1 MKKDA
6 RLDLRVSKTIYNLV
20 KEDAE
25 KRSVSNSSVLRE
37 IIVKHYAK

>member
-6 RLDLRVSKTIYNLV
+6 RLDLRVSNTIFNLV

-25 KRSVSNSSVLRE
+25 QRGVSNSKVVRE
-37 IIVKHYAK
+37 IILKHYTK

>member
-20 KEDAE
+20 KEEAE
-25 KRSVSNSSVLRE
+25 QRGISNSNVVRE
-37 IIVKHYAK
+37 IIVKHYTK